1 MGELLSRM
9 FLRGFV
15 RLHVLYHAAEEPVC
29 GVDIVAELARH
40 GYRLSPGTL
49 YPLLHQLEAA
59 GYLSAGTRV
68 IAGKQRKY
76 YDATPQGR
84 RALAAAK
91 IKLRELAAEVLD
103 DRSPPRQPRAGRR
116 RTAQLQQAANRGGRQ

>member
-15 RLHVLYHAAEEPVC
+15 RLHVLYHAAEKSIC

-49 YPLLHQLEAA
+49 YPLLHQLEEA
-59 GYLSAGTRV
+59 GYLTAGTCV

-76 YDATPQGR
+76 YDATAAGR

-103 DRSPPRQPRAGRR
+103 QEPLSRRPPRARQRS
-116 RTAQLQQAANRGGRQ
+116 AQLQRGAHRGRP